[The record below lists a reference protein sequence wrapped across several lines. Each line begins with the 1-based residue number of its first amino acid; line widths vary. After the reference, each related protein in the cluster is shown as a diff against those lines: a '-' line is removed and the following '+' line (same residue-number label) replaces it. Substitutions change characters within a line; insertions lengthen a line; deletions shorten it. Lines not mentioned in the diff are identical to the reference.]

1 MFLFGKRKP
10 KKEKRKIPKTVQQSI
25 PIDRLYRDGVFK
37 CGHTYSKT
45 WRFSDINYAVAS
57 DDDQLSMFLAHSAL
71 INGLPTDAM
80 AKISIF
86 NRQLSREVLSSL
98 ATPNGEKNYA
108 VYANELAEI
117 FADKMADSNN
127 IVHDK
132 FITVSSEKK
141 NIEESR
147 TFFTRVGNDLTA
159 DFAKLSSR
167 TTELGYK
174 DRLRIFY
181 DFFRNGDMGE
191 FDFDMKKE
199 MAKGKS
205 FKDKICPDSIEFK
218 SDHIR
223 LGEKFARVIF
233 LKEYPSFLKDSML
246 SELTDFSRSMML
258 SVDIQPIPTDDAV
271 KQVQKKLLAIETD
284 ITKWQQKQ
292 NMNNNFSANIPYEME
307 QMRKEIKEFLDD
319 ITTRDQRMMFV
330 TVTLVH
336 VANSLDELNND
347 TETLLSIGRK
357 HLCNFG
363 ILKYQQEDGFNTVLP
378 YGLMRI
384 KAVRT
389 LTTESTAVLMP
400 YKTQEIIDNGGLYYG
415 INAISHNLLMCN
427 RKLLLNGNGFI
438 LGVSGS
444 GKSFASKLEIALAA
458 IFTNDDIIIIDP
470 EREYSPLVLN
480 LGGVSIRLSASD
492 NAANHINAMAIN
504 KDVEDE
510 NPVSMKSELLIS
522 IFDELLKS
530 GNSRMGGGVGA
541 KDKSIIDRC
550 TIRVYADYMNGR
562 TDKEPTLMQLRDELL
577 NQPEPEAHDLALC
590 LEMFTTGSLN
600 SFAHQSNVD
609 VNSRI
614 VSYDILELGE
624 QMKAIGLLIM
634 LDNIMNRVIE
644 NRKRGRY
651 TRVYIDEAHL
661 FFKNEYSAEFLLKA
675 WKRFRKYGGLLTGI
689 TQNIEDCLKNDTARG
704 MLSNS
709 EFLLMLNQ
717 APSDRIELAKL
728 LNISD
733 TQMSYITNAGAGRG
747 LIKVGGSIV
756 PFVNDFPS
764 DTELY
769 KLMSTKLSDYSDN
782 LVYSDK

>member
-1 MFLFGKRKP
+1 MFLFGKKKQ
-10 KKEKRKIPKTVQQSI
+10 KKEKRKIPKSVQQSI
-25 PIDRLYRDGVFK
+25 PIDRVYRDGMFR
-37 CGHTYSKT
+37 CGHKYTKT

-57 DDDQLSMFLAHSAL
+57 DDDQLTMFLAHSAL
-71 INGLPTDAM
+71 INGFPTDAM
-80 AKISIF
+80 AKINVF
-86 NRQLSREVLSSL
+86 NRQLSHKVLSSL
-98 ATPNGEKNYA
+98 AVPNDEADYT
-108 VYANELAEI
+108 VYANELSGI
-117 FADKMADSNN
+117 FSDKMADSNN

-132 FITVSSEKK
+132 FITISTEKK
-141 NIEESR
+141 NAEEAR
-147 TFFTRVGNDLTA
+147 TFFTRVNNDLTA
-159 DFAKLSSR
+159 DYAKLSSKI
-167 TTELGYK
+167 TELGYK

-181 DFFRNGDMGE
+181 DFFRNGDVNE
-191 FDFDMKKE
+191 FSLDMKKKVG
-199 MAKGKS
+199 KGSS

-223 LGEKFARVIF
+223 LGERFARVIF

-246 SELTDFSRSMML
+246 SELTDFARSMML
-258 SVDIQPIPTDDAV
+258 SVDIEPIPTDIAV
-271 KQVQKKLLAIETD
+271 KIVQKKLLGAETE
-284 ITKWQQKQ
+284 IAKWQRQQ
-292 NMNNNFSANIPYEME
+292 NMNNNFSANIPYDLE
-307 QMRKEIKEFLDD
+307 QMRDESKEFLKDL
-319 ITTRDQRMMFV
+319 TERDQRMMFV

-336 VANSLDELNND
+336 VADTLDELNND

-357 HLCNFG
+357 HLCNFSV
-363 ILKYQQEDGFNTVLP
+363 LRYQQEDGLNTVLP
-378 YGLMRI
+378 YGLMKL
-384 KAVRT
+384 KAERT

-400 YKTQEIIDNGGLYYG
+400 YKTQEIIDEGGLYYG
-415 INAISHNLLMCN
+415 VNAISHNLLMCN

-444 GKSFASKLEIALAA
+444 GKSFASKLEMTLAA
-458 IFTNDDIIIIDP
+458 IFSKDDIIVIDP
-470 EREYSPLVLN
+470 EREYAPLIKN
-480 LGGVSIRLSASD
+480 LGGENIKLSVSSV
-492 NAANHINAMAIN
+492 NHINAMSIN
-504 KDVEDE
+504 KDTDADDE

-530 GNSRMGGGVGA
+530 GSSRMGIGVGA

-550 TIRVYADYMNGR
+550 TIRVFADYMNGR
-562 TDKEPTLMQLRDELL
+562 SDKQPTLMQLRDELL

-600 SFAHQSNVD
+600 AFAHQSNVD
-609 VNSRI
+609 VNKRI
-614 VSYDILELGE
+614 ISYDILELGE
-624 QMKAIGLLIM
+624 QMKSIGLLIM

-644 NRKRGRY
+644 NRRRGRY

-661 FFKNEYSAEFLLKA
+661 FFKNQYSADFLLKA

-689 TQNIEDCLKNDTARG
+689 TQNISDCLNNETASG
-704 MLSNS
+704 MLANS

-717 APSDRIELAKL
+717 SPSDRKDLSEL

-756 PFVNDFPS
+756 PFVNDFPT

-769 KLMSTKLSDYSDN
+769 KLMSTKPGEG
-782 LVYSDK
+782 

>member
-1 MFLFGKRKP
+1 MLLFGKIKP
-10 KKEKRKIPKTVQQSI
+10 KKEKRKIAKTVQQSI
-25 PIDRLYRDGVFK
+25 PIDILYKDGIFK
-37 CGHTYSKT
+37 CGHSFTKT

-57 DDDQLSMFLAHSAL
+57 DDDQLSLFLAHSAL
-71 INGLPTDAM
+71 INGLPTDAV
-80 AKISIF
+80 AKISVF
-86 NRQLSREVLSSL
+86 NRQLSREMLSSL
-98 ATPNGEKNYA
+98 AVPNGDKNYA

-117 FADKMADSNN
+117 FSDKMADSNN

-132 FITVSSEKK
+132 YITVSSEKK
-141 NIEESR
+141 NIEEAR
-147 TFFTRVGNDLTA
+147 TFFARVGNDLTA
-159 DFAKLSSR
+159 DYAKLSSKI
-167 TTELGYK
+167 TELSYK
-174 DRLRIFY
+174 ERLRIFC
-181 DFFRNGDMGE
+181 DFLRGGDMGE
-191 FDFDMKKE
+191 FKFDMRKE
-199 MAKGKS
+199 MARGKH
-205 FKDKICPDSIEFK
+205 FKDAICPDSMEFK
-218 SDHIR
+218 GDHI
-223 LGEKFARVIF
+223 LIGEKYARVIF

-271 KQVQKKLLAIETD
+271 KQVQKKLLAVETD

-319 ITTRDQRMMFV
+319 LTTRDQRMMFV

-336 VANSLDELNND
+336 IADSLDELNND

-357 HLCNFG
+357 HLCNFAV
-363 ILKYQQEDGFNTVLP
+363 LRYQQEDGFNTVLP

-384 KAVRT
+384 KAIRT

-444 GKSFASKLEIALAA
+444 GKSFASKLEIALSA
-458 IFTNDDIIIIDP
+458 IFSNDDIIVIDP
-470 EREYSPLVLN
+470 EREYAPLIKN
-480 LGGVSIRLSASD
+480 LGGENITLSVSSS
-492 NAANHINAMAIN
+492 NHINAMAIS
-504 KDVEDE
+504 KEMDDE

-530 GNSRMGGGVGA
+530 GSSRMGGGIGA

-550 TIRVYADYMNGR
+550 TIRVFADYMNGR
-562 TDKEPTLMQLRDELL
+562 STEEPTLIQLRDELL
-577 NQPEPEAHDLALC
+577 NQPEIEAHDLALC

-600 SFAHQSNVD
+600 AFAHKSNVD
-609 VNSRI
+609 VNKRI
-614 VSYDILELGE
+614 ISYDILELGE
-624 QMKAIGLLIM
+624 QMKSIGLLIM

-644 NRKRGRY
+644 NRKKGKY

-661 FFKNEYSAEFLLKA
+661 FFKNQYSADFLLKA

-689 TQNIEDCLKNDTARG
+689 TQNISDCLLNETARG

-717 APSDRIELAKL
+717 SPSDRKDLSEL

-756 PFVNDFPS
+756 PFVNDFPT
-764 DTELY
+764 DTKLY
-769 KLMSTKLSDYSDN
+769 KLMSTKPGEG
-782 LVYSDK
+782 

>member
-1 MFLFGKRKP
+1 MFLFGKRKT

-25 PIDRLYRDGVFK
+25 PIDKLYKDGVFK
-37 CGHTYSKT
+37 CGHKFTKT

-57 DDDQLSMFLAHSAL
+57 DNDQLNMFLAHSAL

-80 AKISIF
+80 AKISVF
-86 NRQLSREVLSSL
+86 NRQLSREVLSNL
-98 ATPNGEKNYA
+98 AIPNDEADYT
-108 VYANELAEI
+108 VYANELSEI
-117 FADKMADSNN
+117 FSDKMADSNN

-132 FITVSSEKK
+132 FITISSEKK
-141 NIEESR
+141 NIEEAR
-147 TFFTRVGNDLTA
+147 TFFTRVGNDLRA
-159 DFAKLSSR
+159 DYAKLSSK

-181 DFFRNGDMGE
+181 DFFRNGDVNE
-191 FDFDMKKE
+191 FSFDIKKD
-199 MAKGKS
+199 AVKGKH
-205 FKDKICPDSIEFK
+205 FKDVICPDSIEFK

-223 LGEKFARVIF
+223 MGDKFARVIF

-246 SELTDFSRSMML
+246 SEMTDFSRSMMM
-258 SVDIQPIPTDDAV
+258 SVDIQPIATDDAV
-271 KQVQKKLLAIETD
+271 KEVQKKLLAVETD

-292 NMNNNFSANIPYEME
+292 NMNNNFSANIPYELD

-319 ITTRDQRMMFV
+319 LTTRDQRMMFV

-336 VANSLDELNND
+336 VADTLDALNND

-363 ILKYQQEDGFNTVLP
+363 ILKHQQEDGFNTVLP

-444 GKSFASKLEIALAA
+444 GKSFASKLEITLAA
-458 IFTNDDIIIIDP
+458 IFSKDDIIVIDP
-470 EREYSPLVLN
+470 EREYAPLIKN
-480 LGGVSIRLSASD
+480 LGGENIKLSVSSS
-492 NAANHINAMAIN
+492 NHINAMSIN
-504 KDVEDE
+504 KDTDADDE

-530 GNSRMGGGVGA
+530 GSSRMGIGVGA

-550 TIRVYADYMNGR
+550 TIRVFADYMNGR
-562 TDKEPTLMQLRDELL
+562 SDKQPTLMQLRDELL

-600 SFAHQSNVD
+600 AFAHQSNVD
-609 VNSRI
+609 VNKRI
-614 VSYDILELGE
+614 ISYDILELGE
-624 QMKAIGLLIM
+624 QMKSIGLLIM

-644 NRKRGRY
+644 NRRRGRY

-661 FFKNEYSAEFLLKA
+661 FFKNQYSADFLLKA

-689 TQNIEDCLKNDTARG
+689 TQNISDCLNNETASG
-704 MLSNS
+704 MLANS

-717 APSDRIELAKL
+717 SPSDRKDLSEL

-756 PFVNDFPS
+756 PFVNDFPT

-769 KLMSTKLSDYSDN
+769 KLMSTKPGEG
-782 LVYSDK
+782 

>member
-25 PIDRLYRDGVFK
+25 PIDKLYKDGVFK
-37 CGHTYSKT
+37 CGHKFTKT

-57 DDDQLSMFLAHSAL
+57 DNDQLNMFLAHSAL

-80 AKISIF
+80 AKISVF
-86 NRQLSREVLSSL
+86 NRQLSREVLSNL
-98 ATPNGEKNYA
+98 AIPNDEADYT
-108 VYANELAEI
+108 VYANELSEI
-117 FADKMADSNN
+117 FSDKMADSNN

-132 FITVSSEKK
+132 FITISSEKK
-141 NIEESR
+141 NIEEAR
-147 TFFTRVGNDLTA
+147 TFFTRVGNDLRA
-159 DFAKLSSR
+159 DYAKLSSK

-181 DFFRNGDMGE
+181 DFFRNGDVNE
-191 FDFDMKKE
+191 FSFDIKKDA
-199 MAKGKS
+199 AKGKH
-205 FKDKICPDSIEFK
+205 FKDVICPDSIEFK

-223 LGEKFARVIF
+223 MDDKFARVIF

-246 SELTDFSRSMML
+246 SEMTDFSRSMMM
-258 SVDIQPIPTDDAV
+258 SVDIQPIATDDAV
-271 KQVQKKLLAIETD
+271 KEVQKKLLAVETD

-292 NMNNNFSANIPYEME
+292 NMNNNFSANIPYELD

-319 ITTRDQRMMFV
+319 LTTRDQRMMFV

-336 VANSLDELNND
+336 VADTLDALNND

-363 ILKYQQEDGFNTVLP
+363 ILKHQQEDGFNTVLP

-400 YKTQEIIDNGGLYYG
+400 YKTQEIIDNDGLYYG

-444 GKSFASKLEIALAA
+444 GKSFASKLEITLAA
-458 IFTNDDIIIIDP
+458 IFSKDDIIVIDP
-470 EREYSPLVLN
+470 EREYAPLIKN
-480 LGGVSIRLSASD
+480 LGGENIKLSVSSS
-492 NAANHINAMAIN
+492 NHINAMSIN
-504 KDVEDE
+504 KDTDADDE

-530 GNSRMGGGVGA
+530 GSSRMGIGVGA

-550 TIRVYADYMNGR
+550 TIRVFADYMNGR
-562 TDKEPTLMQLRDELL
+562 SDKQPTLMQLRDELL

-600 SFAHQSNVD
+600 AFAHQSNVD
-609 VNSRI
+609 VNKRI
-614 VSYDILELGE
+614 ISYDILELGE
-624 QMKAIGLLIM
+624 QMKSIGLLIM

-644 NRKRGRY
+644 NRRRGRY

-661 FFKNEYSAEFLLKA
+661 FFKNQYSAEFLLKA

-689 TQNIEDCLKNDTARG
+689 TQNISDCLNNETASG
-704 MLSNS
+704 MLANS

-717 APSDRIELAKL
+717 SPSDRKDLSEL

-756 PFVNDFPS
+756 PFVNDFPT

-769 KLMSTKLSDYSDN
+769 KLMSTKPGEG
-782 LVYSDK
+782 

>member
-769 KLMSTKLSDYSDN
+769 KLMSTKPGEG
-782 LVYSDK
+782 

>member
-1 MFLFGKRKP
+1 MFLFGKKKQ

-25 PIDRLYRDGVFK
+25 PIDKLYRDGIFK
-37 CGHTYSKT
+37 CGHVYSKT

-57 DDDQLSMFLAHSAL
+57 DDDQLQMFLAHSAL

-86 NRQLSREVLSSL
+86 NRQLSKEVLSSL
-98 ATPNGEKNYA
+98 ATPNGEERYNIYA
-108 VYANELAEI
+108 DELGEI

-174 DRLRIFY
+174 DRLRLFY
-181 DFFRNGDMGE
+181 DFFRNGDENGFE
-191 FDFDMKKE
+191 FDMKKE
-199 MAKGKS
+199 VARGKS

-218 SDHIR
+218 NDHIR
-223 LGEKFARVIF
+223 MGDKFARVLF

-292 NMNNNFSANIPYEME
+292 NMNNNFSANVPYDME

-336 VANSLDELNND
+336 VADTLDELNND

-363 ILKYQQEDGFNTVLP
+363 VLKYQQEDGFNTVLP

-400 YKTQEIIDNGGLYYG
+400 YKTQEIIDKGGLYYG

-444 GKSFASKLEIALAA
+444 GKSFATKLEIALAA

-470 EREYSPLVLN
+470 EREYSRLVEN
-480 LGGVSIRLSASD
+480 LLGESIRLSASSTSS
-492 NAANHINAMAIN
+492 NHINAMSIN

-550 TIRVYADYMNGR
+550 CIRVYADYMNGR
-562 TDKEPTLMQLRDELL
+562 TDKEPTLMQLRDEFL

-609 VNSRI
+609 VNNRI

-624 QMKAIGLLIM
+624 QMKSIGLLIM

-644 NRKRGRY
+644 NRKKGKY

-661 FFKNEYSAEFLLKA
+661 FFKNQYSAEFLLKA
-675 WKRFRKYGGLLTGI
+675 WKRFRKYGGLLTAI
-689 TQNIEDCLKNDTARG
+689 TQNISDCLLNETARG

-717 APSDRIELAKL
+717 SPSDRRDLADL

-756 PFVNDFPS
+756 PFVNDFPT

-769 KLMSTKLSDYSDN
+769 KLMSTKPGEG
-782 LVYSDK
+782 

>member
-1 MFLFGKRKP
+1 MFLFKKRISA
-10 KKEKRKIPKTVQQSI
+10 KEKRRIPRSVQQSI
-25 PIDRLYRDGVFK
+25 PIDRLYKDGIFK
-37 CGHTYSKT
+37 CGSIFSKT

-57 DDDQLSMFLAHSAL
+57 DDDRLSMFLSHSAL
-71 INGLPTDAM
+71 INGLPTDAT
-80 AKISIF
+80 AKISVF
-86 NRQLSREVLSSL
+86 NRSLSREVLSGL
-98 ATPNGEKNYA
+98 ATFNGNTSYS
-108 VYANELAEI
+108 VYAKELGEI
-117 FADKMADSNN
+117 FADKMSESNN

-132 FITVSSEKK
+132 YITVSSEKK
-141 NIEESR
+141 NIEEAR

-159 DFAKLSSR
+159 DFAKLSSKI
-167 TTELGYK
+167 TELGYK
-174 DRLRIFY
+174 ERLRIFH
-181 DFFRNGDMGE
+181 DFFKNCDRE
-191 FDFDMKKE
+191 AFDFDMKRDIV
-199 MAKGKS
+199 KGRH
-205 FKDKICPDSIEFK
+205 FKDAICPDSIEFK

-223 LGEKFARVIF
+223 MGDKFARVIF

-258 SVDIQPIPTDDAV
+258 SVDIRPIATDEAV
-271 KQVQKKLLAIETD
+271 KEVQKKLLAVETD

-292 NMNNNFSANIPYEME
+292 NMNNNFSANVPYSLE
-307 QMRKEIKEFLDD
+307 QMRSEIKEFLDD
-319 ITTRDQRMMFV
+319 LTTRDQRMMFV

-336 VANSLDELNND
+336 TANTIDELNND
-347 TETLLSIGRK
+347 TETLLAIGRK
-357 HLCNFG
+357 HLCNFAVF
-363 ILKYQQEDGFNTVLP
+363 KYQQEDGFNTVLP
-378 YGLMRI
+378 YGLLRV
-384 KAVRT
+384 KTERT
-389 LTTESTAVLMP
+389 LTTESTAVLIP
-400 YKTQEIIDNGGLYYG
+400 YKTQEIIDKGGLYYG

-427 RKLLLNGNGFI
+427 RKNLLNGNGFV

-458 IFTNDDIIIIDP
+458 IFTNDDIIVIDP
-470 EREYSPLVLN
+470 EREYAPLIRN
-480 LGGVSIRLSASD
+480 LGGEYIKLSVSSP
-492 NAANHINAMAIN
+492 NHINAMSIN
-504 KDVEDE
+504 KDLCDE

-530 GNSRMGGGVGA
+530 GSSRLGGGIGA

-550 TIRVYADYMNGR
+550 TIKVFSSYVRGR
-562 TDKEPTLMQLRDELL
+562 KKKEPTLMDLRDELL
-577 NQPEPEAHDLALC
+577 NQPEPEARDLALC

-600 SFAHQSNVD
+600 AFAHQSNVD
-609 VNSRI
+609 VNKRI
-614 VSYDILELGE
+614 ISYDILELGE
-624 QMKAIGLLIM
+624 QMKSIGLLIM

-661 FFKNEYSAEFLLKA
+661 FFKNCYSAEFLLKA

-689 TQNIEDCLKNDTARG
+689 TQNISDCLLNETARG

-717 APSDRIELAKL
+717 SPSDRRDLAGL

-756 PFVNDFPS
+756 PFINEFPA
-764 DTELY
+764 DTELF
-769 KLMSTKLSDYSDN
+769 KLMSTKPGRE
-782 LVYSDK
+782 

>member
-25 PIDRLYRDGVFK
+25 PIDRLYRDGIFK

-769 KLMSTKLSDYSDN
+769 KLMSTKPGEG
-782 LVYSDK
+782 

>member
-1 MFLFGKRKP
+1 MLLFGKIKP
-10 KKEKRKIPKTVQQSI
+10 KKEKRKIAKTVQQSI
-25 PIDRLYRDGVFK
+25 PIDILYKDGIFK
-37 CGHTYSKT
+37 CGHSFTKT

-57 DDDQLSMFLAHSAL
+57 DDDQLSLFLAHSAL
-71 INGLPTDAM
+71 INGLPTDSV
-80 AKISIF
+80 AKISVF
-86 NRQLSREVLSSL
+86 NRQLSREMLSSL
-98 ATPNGEKNYA
+98 AVPNGDKNYA

-117 FADKMADSNN
+117 FSDKMADSNN

-132 FITVSSEKK
+132 YITVSSEKK
-141 NIEESR
+141 NIEEAR
-147 TFFTRVGNDLTA
+147 TFFARVGNDLTA
-159 DFAKLSSR
+159 DYAKLSSKI
-167 TTELGYK
+167 TELSYK
-174 DRLRIFY
+174 ERLRIFY
-181 DFFRNGDMGE
+181 DFLRGGDMGE
-191 FDFDMKKE
+191 FKFDMRKE
-199 MAKGKS
+199 MARGKH
-205 FKDKICPDSIEFK
+205 FKDAICPDSMEFK

-223 LGEKFARVIF
+223 IGEKYARVIF

-319 ITTRDQRMMFV
+319 LTTRDQRMMFV

-336 VANSLDELNND
+336 IADSLDELNND

-357 HLCNFG
+357 HLCNFA
-363 ILKYQQEDGFNTVLP
+363 ILRYQQEDGFNTVLP
-378 YGLMRI
+378 YGLMKI
-384 KAVRT
+384 KAIRT

-400 YKTQEIIDNGGLYYG
+400 YKTQEIIDDGGLYYG

-444 GKSFASKLEIALAA
+444 GKSFASKLEIALSA
-458 IFTNDDIIIIDP
+458 IFSNDDIIVIDP
-470 EREYSPLVLN
+470 EREYAPLIQN
-480 LGGVSIRLSASD
+480 LGGENITLSVSSS
-492 NAANHINAMAIN
+492 NHINAMAIS
-504 KDVEDE
+504 KEMDDE

-530 GNSRMGGGVGA
+530 GSSRMGGGIGA

-550 TIRVYADYMNGR
+550 TIRVFADYMNGR
-562 TDKEPTLMQLRDELL
+562 STEEPTLIQLRDELL
-577 NQPEPEAHDLALC
+577 NQPEIEAHDLALC

-600 SFAHQSNVD
+600 AFAHKSNVD
-609 VNSRI
+609 VNKRI
-614 VSYDILELGE
+614 ISYDILELGE
-624 QMKAIGLLIM
+624 QMKSIGLLIM

-644 NRKRGRY
+644 NRKKGKY

-661 FFKNEYSAEFLLKA
+661 FFKNQYSADFLLKA

-689 TQNIEDCLKNDTARG
+689 TQNISDCLLNETARG

-717 APSDRIELAKL
+717 SPSDRKDLSEL

-756 PFVNDFPS
+756 PFVNDFPT
-764 DTELY
+764 DTKLY
-769 KLMSTKLSDYSDN
+769 KLMSTKPGEG
-782 LVYSDK
+782 

>member
-1 MFLFGKRKP
+1 MFPLGI
-10 KKEKRKIPKTVQQSI
+10 KKSAREKRIIPRSAQQSI
-25 PIDRLYRDGVFK
+25 PIDILYKDGIFK

-45 WRFSDINYAVAS
+45 WRFSDVNYAVAS
-57 DDDQLSMFLAHSAL
+57 DDDQLQMFLAHSAL
-71 INGLPTDAM
+71 INGLPVDAI
-80 AKISIF
+80 AKMSVF
-86 NRQLSREVLSSL
+86 NRQLCKDVLANMAKS
-98 ATPNGEKNYA
+98 NGMKDYTTYA
-108 VYANELAEI
+108 DELADI
-117 FADKMADSNN
+117 FRDKMAESNN

-132 FITVSSEKK
+132 YITIAGQKK
-141 NIEESR
+141 NVEESR

-181 DFFRNGDMGE
+181 DFFRNGDTS
-191 FDFDMKKE
+191 DFNFSLKEE

-205 FKDKICPDSIEFK
+205 FKDVICPDSIEFK
-218 SDHIR
+218 KDHIR
-223 LGEKFARVIF
+223 LGDKFARVIF

-258 SVDIQPIPTDDAV
+258 SVDIQPIATDEAV
-271 KQVQKKLLAIETD
+271 KQVQKKLLAVETD

-292 NMNNNFSANIPYEME
+292 NMNNNFSANIPYELE
-307 QMRKEIKEFLDD
+307 QTRSEIKEYLDD
-319 ITTRDQRMMFV
+319 LTTRDQRMMFV

-336 VANSLDELNND
+336 IADTIDELNND

-357 HLCNFG
+357 HLCNFA
-363 ILKYQQEDGFNTVLP
+363 ILKYQQEDGLNTVLP

-384 KAVRT
+384 KAMRT
-389 LTTESTAVLMP
+389 LTTESTAVLIP
-400 YKTQEIIDNGGLYYG
+400 YKTQEIIDKDGLYYG

-427 RKLLLNGNGFI
+427 RKLLLNGNGFV

-458 IFTNDDIIIIDP
+458 IFSKDDIIIIDP
-470 EREYSPLVLN
+470 EREYSPLISN
-480 LGGVSIRLSASD
+480 LGGEIIRLSAASQ
-492 NAANHINAMAIN
+492 NYINAMSIN

-510 NPVSMKSELLIS
+510 NPVSMKSEFLIS
-522 IFDELLKS
+522 LFDQLLKN
-530 GNSRMGGGVGA
+530 GDSRMGGGVGA

-550 TIRVYADYMNGR
+550 AIKVYANYIDGTTN
-562 TDKEPTLMQLRDELL
+562 KEPTLTQLRDELL
-577 NQPEPEAHDLALC
+577 RQPEAEAHDLALC

-600 SFAHQSNVD
+600 AFSHESNVN
-609 VNSRI
+609 VNNRI

-624 QMKAIGLLIM
+624 QMKSVGLLIM

-661 FFKNEYSAEFLLKA
+661 FFKNQYSADFLLKA

-689 TQNIEDCLKNDTARG
+689 TQNISDCLLNATARS

-717 APSDRIELAKL
+717 SPSDRKDLAEL

-756 PFVNDFPS
+756 PFVNDFPK

-769 KLMSTKLSDYSDN
+769 KLMSTKPDEQI
-782 LVYSDK
+782 

>member
-1 MFLFGKRKP
+1 MLLIKKNRLKR
-10 KKEKRKIPKTVQQSI
+10 EKRVIPKSVQQSI
-25 PIDRLYRDGVFK
+25 PIDRLYKDGIFK
-37 CGHTYSKT
+37 CGYAYSKT

-57 DDDQLSMFLAHSAL
+57 DDDQLQLFLAHSAL

-80 AKISIF
+80 AKISVF
-86 NRQLSREVLSSL
+86 NRQLSRAVLSSL
-98 ATPNGEKNYA
+98 ATPNGEENYKL
-108 VYANELAEI
+108 YANELTEI
-117 FADKMADSNN
+117 FSDKMADSNN

-132 FITVSSEKK
+132 YITISSEKK
-141 NIEESR
+141 NAEEAR
-147 TFFTRVGNDLTA
+147 TFFNRVGNDLSA
-159 DFAKLSSR
+159 DFAKLSSHIA
-167 TTELGYK
+167 ELGYK

-181 DFFRNGDMGE
+181 DFFHNGDGNA
-191 FDFDMKKE
+191 FSFDMKKE
-199 MAKGKS
+199 MAMGKS
-205 FKDKICPDSIEFK
+205 FKDVICPDCMEFK

-223 LGEKFARVIF
+223 MGSKFARVIF

-271 KQVQKKLLAIETD
+271 KEVQKKLLAIETD

-319 ITTRDQRMMFV
+319 LTTRDQRMMFV

-336 VANSLDELNND
+336 VADTLDELNND

-357 HLCNFG
+357 HLCNFAV
-363 ILKYQQEDGFNTVLP
+363 LKYQQEDGLNTVLP
-378 YGLMRI
+378 YGMMKI

-389 LTTESTAVLMP
+389 LTTESTAVLIP
-400 YKTQEIIDNGGLYYG
+400 YKTQEIIDRDGLYYG

-458 IFTNDDIIIIDP
+458 IFSNDDIIVIDP
-470 EREYSPLVLN
+470 EREYAPLIQN
-480 LGGVSIRLSASD
+480 LGGEVIRLSAASK
-492 NAANHINAMAIN
+492 NYINAMAIN

-510 NPVSMKSELLIS
+510 NPVSLKSEFLIS
-522 IFDELLKS
+522 LFDQLLRS
-530 GNSRMGGGVGA
+530 GDSRMGGGIGA

-550 TIRVYADYMNGR
+550 AIRVYADYMNGR
-562 TDKEPTLMQLRDELL
+562 TDKETTLVQLRNELL

-590 LEMFTTGSLN
+590 LEIFTTGSLN
-600 SFAHQSNVD
+600 AFAHPSNVD
-609 VNSRI
+609 VNKRI
-614 VSYDILELGE
+614 ISYDILELGE
-624 QMKAIGLLIM
+624 QMKSIGLLIM

-644 NRKRGRY
+644 NRKRGLY

-661 FFKNEYSAEFLLKA
+661 FFKNQYSADFLLKA

-689 TQNIEDCLKNDTARG
+689 TQNISDCLLNETARG

-717 APSDRIELAKL
+717 SPSDRKDLAEL

-733 TQMSYITNAGAGRG
+733 TQMSYITNASAGRG

-756 PFVNDFPS
+756 PFINDFPT

-769 KLMSTKLSDYSDN
+769 RLMSTKPGES
-782 LVYSDK
+782 